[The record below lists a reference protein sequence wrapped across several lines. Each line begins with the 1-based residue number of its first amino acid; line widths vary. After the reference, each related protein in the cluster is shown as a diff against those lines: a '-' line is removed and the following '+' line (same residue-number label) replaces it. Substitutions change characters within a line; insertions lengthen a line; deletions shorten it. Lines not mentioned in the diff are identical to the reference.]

1 MLTSNQVRGPSTTK
15 VLHHVKKSAAYGDSR
30 PLKFAP
36 ALLLLCTD
44 ILYGAR
50 GRMRGQLLK
59 EQTSTGPR
67 RFGPSIHE
75 WSCSWIL
82 FLDPT
87 AWSSRHRQQPKAKS
101 KRPPW
106 ARLRLARVKCVMWT
120 RGRQLISHRTAEA
133 TQPHQKSQ
141 LYSVTEYY
149 KYDALRAAGLAPAKG
164 ARAPAEVQLRLPG
177 RSL

>member
-1 MLTSNQVRGPSTTK
+1 MHPRYYYYFVRT
-15 VLHHVKKSAAYGDSR
+15 
-30 PLKFAP
+30 
-36 ALLLLCTD
+36 
-44 ILYGAR
+44 YGAR

-67 RFGPSIHE
+67 RFGPSIHG
-75 WSCSWIL
+75 SCSWIL

-141 LYSVTEYY
+141 LYSVLVLYGVRSITSMMRF
-149 KYDALRAAGLAPAKG
+149 ALLAWHRPKVLEPP
-164 ARAPAEVQLRLPG
+164 R
-177 RSL
+177 RSN